1 MSFIMKQ
8 AIMGIGI
15 LWTLTVIAV
24 ANAFLIEPNHSIRH
38 HTCLWLVKETTR
50 ASFLS
55 EAAAVAMILLPT
67 LALAD
72 NNNDNNDNTQR
83 VKECA
88 IVNGPNN
95 CVSTASVKQV
105 NCYAPPWT
113 FQVTADEAAAR
124 IKGVIASDPSLH
136 LLQEQ
141 GNRLFIISAP
151 RVGANDQ
158 IELLISDKDQV
169 VTFRSHDTSENPPI
183 SDFGANRKRLEYIR
197 KTAGVF
203 GVMGEGMTADSFE
216 GRSNINGPVGQLK
229 AFYGLQSG
237 EGFENVFADD

>member
-1 MSFIMKQ
+1 MMKVTT
-8 AIMGIGI
+8 MGIGV
-15 LWTLTVIAV
+15 LLTFTVIV
-24 ANAFLIEPNHSIRH
+24 VVTAFSIDSSYSIRH
-38 HTCLWLVKETTR
+38 STCLWLGKGTTR

-55 EAAAVAMILLPT
+55 EAAAAAAVAMILLPT
-67 LALAD
+67 LSLAD
-72 NNNDNNDNTQR
+72 SSNDSDTTQR

-88 IVNGPNN
+88 IVKGPNN

-105 NCYAPPWT
+105 SCYAPPWT

-141 GNRLFIISAP
+141 DNRLFIISAT

-158 IELLISDKDQV
+158 VELLISDKDQV
-169 VTFRSHDTSENPPI
+169 VTFRSYDTSENPPI
-183 SDFGANRKRLEYIR
+183 SDFGVNRKRLEYIR

-237 EGFENVFADD
+237 EGFEDVFADD